1 MGKYQSTAIINL
13 QVNGRQAGQIL
24 DQMKQKADNL
34 SKAIAKEKISP
45 NPNVEKIKHL
55 ERELREANNLINQMS
70 SRTDSAERALARLD
84 KASPRELQKLLRQL
98 KADLNNIERGSKA
111 WDAQAEKI
119 RRVQAEL
126 NRVNQSAQPQ
136 QSFWRRMAQNVN
148 DFSEMV
154 TAGAAAITG
163 LVLAG
168 RAAVNQFAEM
178 DEEMANTRKFTGMTK
193 EGVEDLNNVFK
204 AMDTRTTRE
213 TLNQLAQEAG
223 RLGKTTKEDIMG
235 YVRASD
241 ILNVA
246 LVDLGEGATQ
256 SIAKLSNIF
265 KIEDQYGT
273 YDSMVKIGSVV
284 NVLSQNCTASKPYLV
299 EFANRLAGVGN
310 QANLSIQNIIAFGAV
325 LDANA
330 QKVESSAT
338 AVGQVL
344 TRMYRDPAKYARV
357 AGMDVS
363 KFTDLLKK
371 DANEA
376 LLQFLETLNKAGNL
390 DTLAP
395 MFADMGENGSRVIT
409 ALSTLAKHIDEVR
422 SQQTV
427 ANKAFEEGTSVLN
440 EYNIFNST
448 TQAGIEK
455 AKKAFSEMA
464 VELGEKLVPVMRHV
478 ITSSSAVM
486 RALSYITT
494 FISDNIG
501 VIGRLT
507 LAIVAY
513 TVAVKAELIWSKK
526 AALVKLYESAV
537 RKKNLIL
544 TNAETAARHAGAA
557 AWALLTGNIGKATAA
572 MKAFNTV
579 SKTSLIGILVSLVA
593 LLSAKFLMASD
604 AVKDFRKKMDD
615 ASKSIEDA
623 TAKGMKEQ
631 KQLDDMMATLKGCS
645 KESDRYKDAKN
656 KIISQYG
663 RYLRGLMDERG
674 EITNLS
680 LAYDRLTAAIR
691 RSARERGIAAAQ
703 EQMDKDFMATV
714 SSDIYQL
721 ELSLKK
727 FGADA
732 ATAKGIV
739 EKVQEAIVAGRKV
752 DGKTA
757 AIIARYADNGQQVL
771 DDGSKTNAAQR
782 FVWSNIY
789 NFGADSPLEI
799 LNRISDVSSEYESR
813 SKQNKKAKESL
824 SPFPNVDT
832 KVLLSQEE
840 RLKAI
845 AASGRKG
852 SVYLPENL
860 VTPDMARTDRAKGV
874 PLVISPGEYAKATGA
889 TAQTGKSDKTKS
901 VIPGVE
907 IPAGFPEV
915 SDKIQPGLPPM
926 KNGPMK
932 VGNDIEVT
940 ITPEMA
946 KRLLEPIS
954 REIGYRSG
962 SDANKGEPDET
973 EGEDYSAHSSSGSG
987 GSGSKGEDPMKRDLD
1002 QVKKRM
1008 ELEKTQADTLYAI
1021 SEITSE
1027 EHFERMKSIRDRYYE
1042 DSLAVYRRY
1051 GQDQSLEARKMMLE
1065 QRKDETDYLNAVRA
1079 TQIKFIEESARL
1091 REKDIDHA
1099 YEMSPE
1105 KGFIEE
1111 MERDARKRASKLLEI
1126 QEKLRTFGDLGEGE
1140 VFAERSAD
1148 LYTKNKEFKALVDER
1163 DRLIREDD
1171 MARAEKMARK
1181 AQEFA
1186 KKYATE
1192 DKAEQLRRALEII
1205 KFLRDN
1211 DAMSEDDFNTAER
1224 GLKGDFFKDTAPD
1237 DNDTAHKIKELSDKM
1252 RELKKAYEDG
1262 SISADEYNKKIAE
1275 LKRQLRDLK
1284 LAPLDVAGDWGKSI
1298 RGVYSAWADMI
1309 DAIKNKSDDL
1319 PLKMGE
1325 VIATTAGVI
1334 AAGMQSVTEFTEA
1347 EAKIQEER
1355 LQKRYDREISYA
1367 EGNQYKIR
1375 KLEKK
1380 KERELAEIRRKQSEK
1395 NFVLQV
1401 IQTVAAT
1408 AQNAVLAYKAG
1419 LEIGGPAGLIMAPI
1433 AAALAVAQGAVQ
1445 IALIKKQ
1452 QSAASAGYAEG
1463 GFTPEGDRLKPVG
1476 VVHAGEWVA
1485 SQKLTRDRRIRPVIE
1500 ALEYM
1505 QRNNIRPSITADTVS
1520 TGIVATARPRQEAS
1534 MPQPDS
1540 TGIIQN
1546 STLNQALSD
1555 TVARLADRLDK
1566 PFVTVNSVTGDLGM
1580 KQANDKYNRLLANA
1594 SRPNRSRK

>member
-1 MGKYQSTAIINL
+1 MGKYQSTAIVNL

-24 DQMKQKADNL
+24 DQMKQKADQL
-34 SKAIAKEKISP
+34 SKALDKEKLSP
-45 NPNVEKIKHL
+45 NPNVEKIKRL
-55 ERELREANNLINQMS
+55 QRELRETNNLINQMS

-111 WDAQAEKI
+111 WDAQVEKI
-119 RRVQAEL
+119 RRVRTEID
-126 NRVNQSAQPQ
+126 RVNQAMRPQ
-136 QSFWRRMAQNVN
+136 RSLTGKIKDSVGKFA
-148 DFSEMV
+148 
-154 TAGAAAITG
+154 TAAGGAAAAIT
-163 LVLAG
+163 
-168 RAAVNQFAEM
+168 AAVAAAKEAVEKFAAM
-178 DEEMANTRKFTGMTK
+178 DQEMANVRKYTGMTADEVK
-193 EGVEDLNNVFK
+193 GLNEAFK
-204 AMDTRTTRE
+204 GMDTRTSRE
-213 TLNQLAQEAG
+213 ELNRLAQDAG
-223 RLGKTTKEDIMG
+223 RLGKQTPEDVLGFVKAADVI
-235 YVRASD
+235 
-241 ILNVA
+241 NVA
-246 LVDLGEGATQ
+246 LDDLGDDATLQ
-256 SIAKLSNIF
+256 LTKLAGIF
-265 KIEDQYGT
+265 GDEKRLGT
-273 YDSMVKIGSVV
+273 EKSLLSIGSVI
-284 NVLSQNCTASKPYLV
+284 NELSQNCSASAPYIA
-299 EFANRLAGVGN
+299 EFASRMGGVGA
-310 QANLSIQNIIAFGAV
+310 QAGLTSQQIMAMAAV
-325 LDANA
+325 LDSNNQALEA
-330 QKVESSAT
+330 SST
-338 AVGQVL
+338 AVSQVMV
-344 TRMYRDPAKYARV
+344 RIYQDPAKYARI
-357 AGMDVS
+357 AGMDVKNFS
-363 KFTDLLKK
+363 DLVRTDMN
-371 DANEA
+371 AA
-376 LLQFLETLNKAGNL
+376 FLQFLETLNKAGGM
-390 DTLAP
+390 DKLAP
-395 MFADMGENGSRVIT
+395 MFKDMGENGSRAIAT
-409 ALSTLAKHIDEVR
+409 LSTLAGKIDDVR
-422 SQQTV
+422 AQQQV
-427 ANKAFEEGTSVLN
+427 ADQAFREATSVQKEFDVQN
-440 EYNIFNST
+440 NT
-448 TQAGIEK
+448 VQASLDK
-455 AKKAFSEMA
+455 AKSSFREMA
-464 VELGEKLVPVMRHV
+464 VELGEKLQPAMRYAISSTSALMSVMKWMV
-478 ITSSSAVM
+478 
-486 RALSYITT
+486 T

-501 VIGRLT
+501 VIARLT
-507 LAIVAY
+507 IAVIAY
-513 TVAVKAELIWSKK
+513 TAAVKAEYIWTQRAAIKNAAKMALDK
-526 AALVKLYESAV
+526 AQVIWTKTL
-537 RKKNLIL
+537 
-544 TNAETAARHAGAA
+544 TAARYASAA
-557 AWALLTGNIGKATAA
+557 AWAFLTGNIGRATAA
-572 MKAFNTV
+572 MKMFNTV

-593 LLSAKFLMASD
+593 LLSAKFLMASN

-615 ASKSIEDA
+615 ASKSIEEA
-623 TAKGMKEQ
+623 TAKGVQEQ
-631 KQLDDMMATLKGCS
+631 KQLDDLMATLKGCS

-663 RYLRGLMDERG
+663 KYLRGLIDERG
-674 EITNLS
+674 EITNLT
-680 LAYDRLTAAIR
+680 LAYNRLTAAIR
-691 RSARERGIAAAQ
+691 RAARERGIEAAQ
-703 EQMDKDFMATV
+703 GKMDEDYYSTLSEK
-714 SSDIYQL
+714 ILKL
-721 ELSLKK
+721 EKSLTTYT
-727 FGADA
+727 GNA
-732 ATAKGIV
+732 ASAKGIV
-739 EKVQEAIVAGRKV
+739 EKIESALVAGRPV
-752 DGKTA
+752 DKSV
-757 AIIARYADNGQQVL
+757 IEQVKKISPSGPNRWFSRNEMP
-771 DDGSKTNAAQR
+771 DD
-782 FVWSNIY
+782 I
-789 NFGADSPLEI
+789 LEDLI
-799 LNRISDVSSEYESR
+799 KISEAYEGR
-813 SKQNKKAKESL
+813 SKANERAKQAL
-824 SPFPNVDT
+824 SPFPGVGND
-832 KVLLSQEE
+832 VLISQEQQ
-840 RLKAI
+840 LKAI
-845 AASGRKG
+845 VESGKSG
-852 SVYLPENL
+852 TVYLPESA
-860 VTPDMARTDRAKGV
+860 VTPDMKRTRPATKNYKT
-874 PLVISPGEYAKATGA
+874 SPQVEYPEGEW
-889 TAQTGKSDKTKS
+889 Q
-901 VIPGVE
+901 
-907 IPAGFPEV
+907 
-915 SDKIQPGLPPM
+915 LPR
-926 KNGPMK
+926 KREGSEKLKYGPMRP
-932 VGNDIEVT
+932 GFDIEVT
-940 ITPEMA
+940 LTPEMA
-946 KRLLEPIS
+946 KNMLEKIS
-954 REIGYRSG
+954 AELGYRIGTDARSEDEQKLDSG
-962 SDANKGEPDET
+962 SAYASQGNAGSRS
-973 EGEDYSAHSSSGSG
+973 EGR
-987 GSGSKGEDPMKRDLD
+987 GEDPMKKDLE

-1008 ELEKTQADTLYAI
+1008 ELEKTQTDTLYAM

-1027 EHFERMKSIRDRYYE
+1027 EHFERMKDIRDRYYE

-1065 QRKDETDYLNAVRA
+1065 QKKDETDYLNAVRA

-1111 MERDARKRASKLLEI
+1111 MERDARKRASRLLEI
-1126 QEKLRTFGDLGEGE
+1126 QEKLQTFGDLGEGE

-1148 LYTKNKEFKALVDER
+1148 LYTKNKDFKALVDER

-1192 DKAEQLRRALEII
+1192 DKAEQLRRALEVI

-1224 GLKGDFFKDTAPD
+1224 GLKADFFKDVAPD
-1237 DNDTAHKIKELSDKM
+1237 ENDTARKIKEFSDKM
-1252 RELKKAYEDG
+1252 QELKKAYDDG
-1262 SISADEYNKKIAE
+1262 SISADEYNKKIAQ
-1275 LKRQLRDLK
+1275 LKKELRDLR

-1309 DAIKNKSDDL
+1309 GAIKNKSDDL

-1325 VIATTAGVI
+1325 AIAATAGVI
-1334 AAGMQSVTEFTEA
+1334 AAGMQSVTQFTDA

-1380 KERELAEIRRKQSEK
+1380 KERELAEIRRRQSEK

-1555 TVARLADRLDK
+1555 TVARLADRLDR